1 MVALKDI
8 VFVLFAVSYQVF
20 FAKYVIGGPTK
31 GKLRLK
37 VSFAQRCAHAEVRV
51 MRIY

>member
-8 VFVLFAVSYQVF
+8 VFVLFAVSCQVF

-31 GKLRLK
+31 GKLRAK
-37 VSFAQRCAHAEVRV
+37 VWTC
-51 MRIY
+51 